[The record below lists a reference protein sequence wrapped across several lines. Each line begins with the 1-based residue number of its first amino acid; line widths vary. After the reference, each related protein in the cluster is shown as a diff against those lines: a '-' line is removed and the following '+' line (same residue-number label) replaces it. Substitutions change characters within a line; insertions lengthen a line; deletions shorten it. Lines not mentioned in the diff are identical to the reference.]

1 MAEKTQ
7 SRIDIQE
14 HGMDRDGTQ
23 RTSDRRLFMQLQVF
37 GECGDREAVVGEL
50 ERRSVEGVLYQDVN
64 NPRGIGVLTME
75 EDPKFFA
82 TAAAELFHSEPFR
95 PLTLK
100 EELTMFG
107 RTYSTGYEPNLE
119 DWLLEKPRRT
129 VLNSAWRWALWYPLR
144 RTGAFSALPPE
155 EQKTILREHGMIGR
169 SYAEEDLAHDIR
181 LACHGID
188 PHDNEFVIGL
198 VGKDLYPLSHLV
210 QTMRKTKQT
219 SQYIQSMGPF
229 FVGYAVW
236 QSPSP

>member
-1 MAEKTQ
+1 MAEKTE

-14 HGMDRDGTQ
+14 HGMDRDGTK

-37 GECGDREAVVGEL
+37 GDSRDRQAVAGEL
-50 ERRSVEGVLYQDVN
+50 ESRSVEAVLYQDVN
-64 NPRGIGVLTME
+64 NPRGIGVLTMH

-82 TAAAELFHSEPFR
+82 TTAAEIYQSAPFQS
-95 PLTLK
+95 LVLK
-100 EELTMFG
+100 EDFTMFG
-107 RTYSTGYEPNLE
+107 RSYTTGFEPDLE
-119 DWLLEKPRRT
+119 DRLLNRPRRT
-129 VLNSAWRWALWYPLR
+129 ALNPDWPWALWYPLR
-144 RTGAFSALPPE
+144 RTGAFSGLARE
-155 EQKTILREHGMIGR
+155 EQGAIMREHGMIGR
-169 SYAEEDLAHDIR
+169 SYADEDLAHDIR

-188 PHDNEFVIGL
+188 THDNEFVIGL
-198 VGKDLYPLSHLV
+198 VGKELYPLSHLV